1 MKSILETELEM
12 GSRLPETV
20 IPDPRQGSSYSWQ
33 AQTGNLNASGIS
45 GRSSAVN
52 TGRRFFS
59 RKSFARENISAA
71 ALPNCSLAELIDLRM
86 RALR

>member
-1 MKSILETELEM
+1 MKSVLEIELEM
-12 GSRLPETV
+12 GALLPETV
-20 IPDPRQGSSYSWQ
+20 IPDPRQGSSWQ
-33 AQTGNLNASGIS
+33 AQTGNLYASGIS

-59 RKSFARENISAA
+59 HKSLARENISAA
-71 ALPNCSLAELIDLRM
+71 TLPNCSLTELLDLRI